1 MNFAE
6 IYFGKSLLELTY
18 SDVEIFFLVEHTE
31 NETLE
36 FKSYSSRETL
46 DNQLNKGVI
55 RGISAFLNSSGG
67 ILIWGAPVGSKP
79 DGRQE
84 EIFIGALSNVDTLKG
99 KDSVINII
107 SSRISPLPI
116 GITLQI
122 LEHEKKFIYV
132 FEVQPSISKPH
143 QFNERYYIRL
153 DGQSKPAPHYLIEA
167 LFKQIKFP
175 EICGYIKFEKV
186 DYDNN
191 ANLLLS
197 ISVFICNFS
206 PLQNDEEVSFQLV
219 VFPGIFIGY
228 NQGTHFSKP
237 INVLHYGNP
246 VRNGFTVKVDTTDY
260 LKSSYKVK
268 FNLSFG
274 GKYSPAKF
282 STYTL
287 DLTKVTGNHKNG
299 NVLIESI
306 EENVLF
312 TEHQKKLGKGKDTFI
327 KDILER

>member
-1 MNFAE
+1 M
-6 IYFGKSLLELTY
+6 
-18 SDVEIFFLVEHTE
+18 
-31 NETLE
+31 
-36 FKSYSSRETL
+36 
-46 DNQLNKGVI
+46 
-55 RGISAFLNSSGG
+55 
-67 ILIWGAPVGSKP
+67 
-79 DGRQE
+79 
-84 EIFIGALSNVDTLKG
+84 
-99 KDSVINII
+99 
-107 SSRISPLPI
+107 
-116 GITLQI
+116 
-122 LEHEKKFIYV
+122 
-132 FEVQPSISKPH
+132 
-143 QFNERYYIRL
+143 
-153 DGQSKPAPHYLIEA
+153 
-167 LFKQIKFP
+167 
-175 EICGYIKFEKV
+175 
-186 DYDNN
+186 
-191 ANLLLS
+191 LS